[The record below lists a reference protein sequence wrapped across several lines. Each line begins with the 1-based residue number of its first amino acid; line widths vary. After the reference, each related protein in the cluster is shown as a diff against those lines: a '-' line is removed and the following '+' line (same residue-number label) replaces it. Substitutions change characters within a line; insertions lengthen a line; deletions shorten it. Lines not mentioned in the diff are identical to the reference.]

1 MPTTQHRGATNMDIE
16 EFAKQVQPRAKRSQ
30 LDPYREQIFTLKARG
45 YANLQIRDWLE
56 TVGIKCSQEAV
67 RKFIKSRAEQGA
79 VDCAI
84 QKPPAGS
91 TPASPSSTNRIHG
104 DEATQATE
112 PEPPEVGNLS
122 LKQRGEKI
130 ADQYM
135 KPGTTNPL
143 LKKLKEKK

>member
-30 LDPYREQIFTLKARG
+30 LDPYKEQIFTLKARG
-45 YANLQIRDWLE
+45 YANWQIRDWLA

-84 QKPPAGS
+84 QKPPTGS
-91 TPASPSSTNRIHG
+91 APAASPQVEKSEGQGN
-104 DEATQATE
+104 AKK
-112 PEPPEVGNLS
+112 VGAFDIPVP
-122 LKQRGEKI
+122 KKFHH
-130 ADQYM
+130 
-135 KPGTTNPL
+135 NPTPDDGIL
-143 LKKLKEKK
+143 D

>member
-45 YANLQIRDWLE
+45 YANWQIRDWLA
-56 TVGIKCSQEAV
+56 TVGIECSQEAV

-91 TPASPSSTNRIHG
+91 APASSAQVEKSEGQGN
-104 DEATQATE
+104 AKK
-112 PEPPEVGNLS
+112 VGAFDIPVP
-122 LKQRGEKI
+122 KKFHH
-130 ADQYM
+130 
-135 KPGTTNPL
+135 NPTPDDGIL
-143 LKKLKEKK
+143 D

>member
-30 LDPYREQIFTLKARG
+30 LDPYKEQIFTLKARG
-45 YANLQIRDWLE
+45 YANWQIRDWLA

-84 QKPPAGS
+84 QMGAVDCAIQKPPTGS
-91 TPASPSSTNRIHG
+91 APAASAQVEKSEGQGNAKKVGAFDIPVPKKFHHNPTPDDGIL
-104 DEATQATE
+104 D
-112 PEPPEVGNLS
+112 
-122 LKQRGEKI
+122 
-130 ADQYM
+130 
-135 KPGTTNPL
+135 
-143 LKKLKEKK
+143 